1 MELERKS
8 IDEMTKAELK
18 RELDDLRCDYDT
30 LKAKDD
36 IIKILDRMPTSI
48 ELEEVRKYAEKMYQK
63 SVDKHWSFL
72 YGVHDNIC
80 NMVDNLLES
89 RDYSMLNYLNCFVS
103 GKLLSENPTA
113 AEGAKTMT
121 DDMEKLLLRHLMAE
135 RGGVA

>member
-72 YGVHDNIC
+72 NGVHDNIC

-89 RDYSMLNYLNCFVS
+89 RDYSMLNYLNCFVY